1 MIRRPPRSTRT
12 DTLFPYTT
20 LFRSRLRPHLRRR
33 AFGHAPAG
41 RRPEGELRSPG
52 RPARPQGG
60 EPAGSRLSSKAD
72 RPTDE
77 ETEKLFD
84 PAAQEGRPFS
94 FRGPWPPGQG
104 LGGFA
109 PGARKGGRFRLWPR
123 PDGLAART
131 FPPNDLTRQAR
142 APKFRAIQ

>member
-84 PAAQEGRPFS
+84 PAAQDGRPFS
-94 FRGPWPPGQG
+94 FRGLRPRGQAG
-104 LGGFA
+104 RPFSFGGFA
-109 PGARKGGRFRLWPR
+109 PGQEGRPVSFAALSGRPGRPGPPANRLY
-123 PDGLAART
+123 DRT
-131 FPPNDLTRQAR
+131 TAG
-142 APKFRAIQ
+142 

>member
-20 LFRSRLRPHLRRR
+20 LFRSLRPHLRRR

-60 EPAGSRLSSKAD
+60 EPAGGRLNSKAD

-94 FRGPWPPGQG
+94 FRGLRPRGQEG
-104 LGGFA
+104 RPFSFRGFA
-109 PGARKGGRFRLWPR
+109 PGPGRAAVFVCGPVRTAWPR
-123 PDGLAART
+123 GPS
-131 FPPNDLTRQAR
+131 RQTA
-142 APKFRAIQ
+142 